1 MSNGEQRLPAF
12 NVCVAKVYQETP
24 LPIRRVFTQ
33 VGVGWSTEKGIRIKI
48 DLTIVLGP
56 EDELYV
62 FPKEKV

>member
-1 MSNGEQRLPAF
+1 MSNGEQRLPSF

-24 LPIRRVFTQ
+24 VRRTFTQ
-33 VGVGWSTEKGIRIKI
+33 VGVGWLTKEGGIRAKI

-62 FPKEKV
+62 FPKEKA